1 MVVEQVVAVRN
12 RARFVVPKVDPG
24 IVVRSRL
31 DDRYESATGQVVR
44 VLAPAGYGKSTIVS
58 RWVAGE
64 KRAVAWVDLERVDN
78 DPFVLVGAVAQALG
92 DICDLPETSLPSAPL
107 AARGLAE
114 ALAPRFG
121 ALVGRCTTPFVLVL
135 DDLHAI
141 DTAAASAI
149 IDALA
154 DRLPPASTLV
164 LAGRAHHLDAAV
176 GRLRLSPGLVDVTA
190 EDLALDLAESQQLMA
205 RLGLHLA
212 PDEVARL
219 TERFEGWPAGL
230 RLAGQALARSAG
242 QAPLSVSEVA
252 ADGFIRAYLR
262 AEWEGQLSDDDTRFL
277 REAACLRRFTAEMC
291 DAVLGRPD
299 SGVRLQR
306 LHRDELLVMPL
317 DQRAEW
323 HRMHPLLAG
332 HLEGELQDRD
342 RPRWREIHVNAA
354 RWWERHGD
362 IDLALDHA
370 RLAGDLDMCETLVAT
385 HGGTYFT
392 IGLHATVRRWLGEFP
407 PSTVRTSAPLC
418 SIGVMDALHLGDGP
432 RALRWSRL
440 LLDIVDDQDH
450 PLPEDEEI
458 RLRSEAVRA
467 VLEVRPAAE
476 LLPLAE
482 RASAGLPVGPWKGM
496 ARFAL
501 GGLLFLAGD
510 ARAGEAFD
518 EAAFEAELSTS
529 PLLQAHCLAA
539 RAIMADLAGDRPHA
553 ALQGRHARELVRG
566 RRSEL
571 VPTTALV
578 ASMQALLEAR
588 AGRREAAVKEL
599 TLARHH
605 LTGYR
610 EIAPWFNVLARLALI
625 KATILLGDRPL
636 SRQLLREIDQHLE
649 SQPPDN
655 AAAAHVAAL
664 LATVEAAERLLP
676 EGPWTLT
683 AAEFRVLEY
692 LPTSLSLADIAQRL
706 FVTRNTVKTHAAG
719 IYRKLGATS
728 RNQAV
733 ELAREAGVLEDRQP
747 ED

>member
-1 MVVEQVVAVRN
+1 MEQVVAVRN
-12 RARFVVPKVDPG
+12 RARFVVPQVDPG

-31 DDRYESATGQVVR
+31 DSRYESATGQVVR
-44 VLAPAGYGKSTIVS
+44 VLAPAGYGKTTIVS
-58 RWVAGE
+58 RWMAAE
-64 KRAVAWVDLERVDN
+64 PRAVAWVDLERVDN
-78 DPFVLVGAVAQALG
+78 DPFVLVGTVAQALS

-114 ALAPRFG
+114 SLAPRFG
-121 ALVGRCTTPFVLVL
+121 ALLGRCTTPFVLVL

-154 DRLPPASTLV
+154 DHLPPACTLV

-190 EDLALDLAESQQLMA
+190 QDLALDLTESEQMMA
-205 RLGLHLA
+205 GLGVRLA
-212 PDEVARL
+212 PAEVARL
-219 TERFEGWPAGL
+219 AEHFEGWPAGL
-230 RLAGQALARSAG
+230 RLAGQALARSDSE
-242 QAPLSVSEVA
+242 APVGVAEVA
-252 ADGFIRAYLR
+252 ADGFVRAYLR
-262 AEWEGQLSDDDTRFL
+262 AEWEGHLSDDDTRFL

-291 DAVLGRPD
+291 DTVLERPD
-299 SGVRLQR
+299 SGVRLER

-317 DQRAEW
+317 DQRAQW

-332 HLEGELQDRD
+332 HLEAELQDRD

-354 RWWERHGD
+354 RWWEQHGD

-370 RLAGDLDMCETLVAT
+370 RLSGDLDMCQALVAA
-385 HGGTYFT
+385 HGGAYFT
-392 IGLHATVRRWLGEFP
+392 LGLHATVRRWLGEFP

-418 SIGVMDALHLGDGP
+418 SIGVLDALHLGDGP

-440 LLDIVDDQDH
+440 LLEIVEDHDRPLAQDD
-450 PLPEDEEI
+450 EI
-458 RLRSEAVRA
+458 RLRSDAVRA

-482 RASAGLPVGPWKGM
+482 RASVGLPVGPWKGM
-496 ARFAL
+496 ARLAL
-501 GGLLFLAGD
+501 GGLLFMTGD
-510 ARAGEAFD
+510 ARAADAFD
-518 EAAFEAELSTS
+518 EGAFEAELATS

-539 RAIMADLAGDRPHA
+539 HAIVADLEGDRAHA
-553 ALQGRHARELVRG
+553 ALLGRHAGELVRS

-578 ASMQALLEAR
+578 ASVQALLEAR
-588 AGRREAAVKEL
+588 AGRREAAFKEL
-599 TLARHH
+599 TLARRH
-605 LTGYR
+605 LAGYR
-610 EIAPWFNVLARLALI
+610 EIAPWFNILARLALV
-625 KATILLGDRPL
+625 KATVLLGDRPV

-649 SQPPDN
+649 SQSPDN
-655 AAAAHVAAL
+655 PAAAQVAAL
-664 LATVEAAERLLP
+664 KATVEAAERLLP
-676 EGPWTLT
+676 DGPWTLT
-683 AAEFRVLEY
+683 AAEFRVLEH

-728 RNQAV
+728 RNEAV
-733 ELAREAGVLEDRQP
+733 DLAREAGVLDDRQQ